1 MASQVTVRV
10 FNAEKKDVE
19 GVSLTVLR
27 LEKEWRMSARDFYE
41 LVADMKERY
50 KSTPNKVVVLIRP
63 GRGSSEAE
71 YIATIS
77 TIDKGMLL
85 FPEPAKLKAIYIA
98 GEDLKP
104 RVKQALSLFKRIEFN
119 DDIYVYQGDIVL
131 GDGVKLVVLETE
143 KGIKV
148 ITRDSIKE

>member
-27 LEKEWRMSARDFYE
+27 LEKEWTTGAKDFYE

-50 KSTPNKVVVLIRP
+50 KSTPNKVIVLTKI
-63 GRGSSEAE
+63 GRSSSEAE
-71 YIATIS
+71 HIATIS
-77 TIDKGMLL
+77 TIDRGILL
-85 FPEPAKLKAIYIA
+85 FPEPARLKAIYIA

-104 RVKQALSLFKRIEFN
+104 RIRKALSLFKRIEFN
-119 DDIYVYQGDIVL
+119 DDVYVYQGDIVL
-131 GDGVKLVVLETE
+131 GNGVKLVVLETE
-143 KGIKV
+143 KGLKV
-148 ITRDSIKE
+148 ITRDAAKE